1 MSSPQAGWYQD
12 PQDQNS
18 QRYWDGTQWT
28 NQTQRAA
35 TPPPPPPSSYQ
46 APAYQAPGVPS
57 YQGYGTPQQGSYI
70 AEPVSFQEAVKRLCT
85 KWTTRGRAS
94 RSEYWFSALAF
105 FVLNIVTSLVNKI
118 GSSAVSLITSLVSL
132 AAILSLLFMAAR
144 RYHDSG
150 KSGVWVLLQ
159 AFTNFV
165 ALIVSFGAL
174 IGAGFSAMG
183 GSESDVK
190 SFGAVAIVAGLILL
204 ANTVWAIV
212 WLSLPGK
219 PEKTKYDH

>member
-1 MSSPQAGWYQD
+1 MPRRNEWG
-12 PQDQNS
+12 
-18 QRYWDGTQWT
+18 RCE
-28 NQTQRAA
+28 
-35 TPPPPPPSSYQ
+35 
-46 APAYQAPGVPS
+46 
-57 YQGYGTPQQGSYI
+57 
-70 AEPVSFQEAVKRLCT
+70 AEPLGGATCHHRKPAGT
-85 KWTTRGRAS
+85 KTRKTRTHSATGMVRSGRTRHSERPLRRPLHQAAIKLQRIRHQAYPHTRVTAHHSRGRTSLS
-94 RSEYWFSALAF
+94 RFSALAF